1 MRAFW
6 LSFFYLN
13 IALQEQDRS
22 VLSYLNSL
30 EKFWNDYYILRRLT
44 LYDFVKNK
52 KIEVKDIIYD

>member
-1 MRAFW
+1 MRAKR

-30 EKFWNDYYILRRLT
+30 EKFWNDYYILRKLT

-52 KIEVKDIIYD
+52 KIEVRDIIND

>member
-6 LSFFYLN
+6 LSFFYFN

-30 EKFWNDYYILRRLT
+30 EKFWNDYYILRKLT

-52 KIEVKDIIYD
+52 KIEVRDIIYD

>member
-6 LSFFYLN
+6 LSLCYLN

-30 EKFWNDYYILRRLT
+30 EKFWNDYYILRKLT

-52 KIEVKDIIYD
+52 KIEVRDIIYD

>member
-30 EKFWNDYYILRRLT
+30 EKFWNDYYILRKLT

-52 KIEVKDIIYD
+52 KIEVRDIIYD